1 MQRAEPPSPR
11 RWRAQNEDLWQHV
24 IRWRAQNDGYSSL
37 VSSQQE
43 SLKREYEF
51 MNHGEEPP
59 LRKQRL
65 VWTEEL
71 DSLFVEVVNYLGKK
85 DAVPKRILEEMKKH
99 RPELSLTR
107 GQVGSHLQKHW
118 VKEKKKQLPQP
129 RMNIA
134 NGWNVMT
141 VNQIPPR
148 FDFHLPENSTIN
160 SLPHPPLSQ
169 MQNPHYDQQ
178 RIFCPPQIQPE
189 HHEQHLACPPKQ
201 FNNFAVTSLIEN
213 GSSNLIPQHQPDFQ
227 VNTNRPAMHQPDR
240 ITSSKSNMLQQRQ
253 PQGPSS
259 EGMESDMLQQQHFAN
274 GTSFGRSNMQQ
285 PHQNHALGTTF
296 ENSNMEQQ
304 MMTQN
309 LTSSTQQLDH
319 SSSAVFAPIRSGHD
333 GMITPEATRVD
344 ECADLFNQQLEV
356 DVQQSSGARDIF
368 PNHGGFLDPFEG
380 IDDPFQSIKH
390 PFQEMYEM
398 AGAMTASRSINDS
411 FL

>member
-11 RWRAQNEDLWQHV
+11 RWRAWNEDLWQHV
-24 IRWRAQNDGYSSL
+24 IRWRAQNDGSSSL

-43 SLKREYEF
+43 SLKRGYEF

-65 VWTEEL
+65 VWIEEL

-85 DAVPKRILEEMKKH
+85 HAVPKRILEEMKKH

-107 GQVGSHLQKHW
+107 GQVGSHLQVERH
-118 VKEKKKQLPQP
+118 
-129 RMNIA
+129 
-134 NGWNVMT
+134 
-141 VNQIPPR
+141 
-148 FDFHLPENSTIN
+148 
-160 SLPHPPLSQ
+160 
-169 MQNPHYDQQ
+169 
-178 RIFCPPQIQPE
+178 
-189 HHEQHLACPPKQ
+189 
-201 FNNFAVTSLIEN
+201 AVTSLIEN
-213 GSSNLIPQHQPDFQ
+213 GSKNLIPQRSLIFELIQIDCH
-227 VNTNRPAMHQPDR
+227 ASPDR
-240 ITSSKSNMLQQRQ
+240 ITSSNMLQQRQ

-274 GTSFGRSNMQQ
+274 GTSFGRSNMQE
-285 PHQNHALGTTF
+285 PHQNHALVTSF

-319 SSSAVFAPIRSGHD
+319 SSSAVCAPIRSGHD

-344 ECADLFNQQLEV
+344 ECADPFNQQLEV
-356 DVQQSSGARDIF
+356 DVQQSFGARDIF

-398 AGAMTASRSINDS
+398 AGAMTASKSVNDS

>member
-11 RWRAQNEDLWQHV
+11 RKSKKRIRVYESWRRTSFKKTTA
-24 IRWRAQNDGYSSL
+24 G
-37 VSSQQE
+37 
-43 SLKREYEF
+43 
-51 MNHGEEPP
+51 
-59 LRKQRL
+59 
-65 VWTEEL
+65 L
-71 DSLFVEVVNYLGKK
+71 DRGTRFPFVEVVNYLGKK

-107 GQVGSHLQKHW
+107 GQVGSHLQLIKSLLDLIFTFQ
-118 VKEKKKQLPQP
+118 KIP
-129 RMNIA
+129 RLILFIILLCPKCKTLITNNNAFSARRKYNLNIMN
-134 NGWNVMT
+134 N
-141 VNQIPPR
+141 
-148 FDFHLPENSTIN
+148 
-160 SLPHPPLSQ
+160 
-169 MQNPHYDQQ
+169 
-178 RIFCPPQIQPE
+178 
-189 HHEQHLACPPKQ
+189 K
-201 FNNFAVTSLIEN
+201 
-213 GSSNLIPQHQPDFQ
+213 
-227 VNTNRPAMHQPDR
+227 
-240 ITSSKSNMLQQRQ
+240 
-253 PQGPSS
+253 
-259 EGMESDMLQQQHFAN
+259 QHFAN

-285 PHQNHALGTTF
+285 PHQNHALGTSF

-319 SSSAVFAPIRSGHD
+319 SSSAVCAPIRSGHD

-344 ECADLFNQQLEV
+344 ECADPFNQQLEV

-380 IDDPFQSIKH
+380 IDDPFESIKH